1 MNCGGAIFG
10 FETQFDFDFAPRDE
24 DLSLLDF
31 TSVEAGFSG
40 SYRYAR
46 RESDE
51 VYGIY

>member
-10 FETQFDFDFAPRDE
+10 FDTQFDFDLAPSDD

-31 TSVEAGFSG
+31 TRDVAGFSG

-46 RESDE
+46 RESEE
-51 VYGIY
+51 V

>member
-10 FETQFDFDFAPRDE
+10 FETQFDFDFAPRDD

-46 RESDE
+46 RESEE
-51 VYGIY
+51 VCGIY